1 MLLLGL
7 TLLAFSV
14 VIYLGV
20 ENSLHAQF
28 DHAFEQ
34 EVTRFLQESEIEDD
48 NELDLELEVLSHGE
62 RVAVY
67 SPDGVLQSFYEGPP
81 GPGQGKVPEGTD
93 SYVMDGVPWRRTTV
107 WAPHLNLW
115 LQVSRSQEELERSLH
130 SLFWF
135 LLAGVPL
142 TVLAAGAGGLF
153 LASRLLN
160 PLDRI
165 TRAAAT
171 LGAEGLSQR
180 LAPLDS
186 GDELARLVETFN
198 GMLGRLD
205 EAFAR
210 QKQFTSDAA
219 HELRTPLARLLMRAE
234 VTLSRPRSS
243 QEYQDSVSEIKEG
256 LQGMT
261 VLVIKLLTLSR
272 ADAGALRGEQETLD
286 LADLVSDAVASLEPE
301 EAEPTVE
308 TRLQPAL
315 VRGDQTRLTELVL
328 NLLQNA
334 QRHAPR
340 DGLVRVEV
348 RVEGQSALLAVSD
361 NGPGV
366 PSAHRERIFE
376 RFYQVDESR
385 HTGGAGLGLAIC
397 RAIAR
402 QHGGELTLEP
412 GELPGARFVA
422 RLPLQPSGSL

>member
-7 TLLAFSV
+7 TLLAFSL
-14 VIYLGV
+14 VIYIGV
-20 ENSLHAQF
+20 DRSLHAQF
-28 DHAFEQ
+28 DHAFQQ

-48 NELDLELEVLSHGE
+48 DELDLELEVLSHGE

-67 SPDGVLQSFYEGPP
+67 SPSGVLQSFYEGPP
-81 GPGQGKVPEGTD
+81 GPGQGQVPEGTD

-115 LQVSRSQEELERSLH
+115 LQISRSQEELERSLS

-165 TRAAAT
+165 TRTAAT

-180 LAPLDS
+180 LTPLDS

-234 VTLSRPRSS
+234 VTLSRPRSAA
-243 QEYQDSVSEIKEG
+243 EYQESVEEIKEG
-256 LQGMT
+256 IQAMT

-272 ADAGALRGEQETLD
+272 ADAGALQGERESLN
-286 LADLVSDAVASLEPE
+286 LADLVDDAMKSLDPE
-301 EAEPTVE
+301 GEGPEVEA
-308 TRLQPAL
+308 RLAPAL
-315 VRGDQTRLTELVL
+315 VLGDQTRLTELAL
-328 NLLQNA
+328 NLLENA
-334 QRHAPR
+334 LRHTPP

-348 RVEGQSALLAVSD
+348 GVEGERAVLAISD
-361 NGPGV
+361 TGPGV
-366 PSAHRERIFE
+366 PQAHRERIFE

-402 QHGGELTLEP
+402 QHGGDLTLES
-412 GELPGARFVA
+412 GQLSGACFVA
-422 RLPLQPSGSL
+422 RLPLQQSPL